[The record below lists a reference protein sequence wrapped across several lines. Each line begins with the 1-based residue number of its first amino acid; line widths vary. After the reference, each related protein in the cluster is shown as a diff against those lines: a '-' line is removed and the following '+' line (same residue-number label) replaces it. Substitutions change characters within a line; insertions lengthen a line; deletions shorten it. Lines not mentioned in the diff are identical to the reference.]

1 MNGEMYQVCC
11 ITAAARKAL
20 QEGCGIE
27 YTPVQYEHRIEFQF
41 LPEKKLFGT
50 SSVKAADV
58 PEWFKHCRRKGL
70 LDIKMIAPIQ
80 VKDRNILGFSN
91 TSRSSLLCFYKN
103 SRVSFF
109 IPEWEFNHVQKGW
122 NILYTEQEWKNPP
135 REKPEFVN
143 NTKALNDIL
152 ERIEDLARTIECD
165 GFADIFKKA
174 RLVLEG
180 ETLPAREPRRVL
192 LPQIPDAQLPL
203 FEAASMADVFG
214 AMGSWNDS
222 PPYMAREKGLD
233 KEYEEL
239 SAELL
244 TQIRMAVLY
253 AVNGG

>member
-11 ITAAARKAL
+11 IAAAARKAL
-20 QEGCGIE
+20 KEGRDIE

-41 LPEKKLFGT
+41 LPEKKLLGT
-50 SSVKAADV
+50 RSVKAGDV
-58 PEWFKHCRRKGL
+58 PEWFNRCRKKGL

-91 TSRSSLLCFYKN
+91 TSQSSLLCFYKN
-103 SRVSFF
+103 SQVNFF
-109 IPEWEFNHVQKGW
+109 IPKWEFDDVQKGW

-143 NTKALNDIL
+143 NTEAFSDIL
-152 ERIEDLARTIECD
+152 VKIEELARTIECD
-165 GFADIFKKA
+165 NFADIFKKA
-174 RLVLEG
+174 RSVLGG
-180 ETLPAREPRRVL
+180 EMLPARDSRRVP
-192 LPQIPDAQLPL
+192 LPQIPDRQLSI

-222 PPYMAREKGLD
+222 PPYMAHEKGLD
-233 KEYEEL
+233 QEFEDL

-244 TQIRMAVLY
+244 TQLRMAVLY
-253 AVNGG
+253 AVNG